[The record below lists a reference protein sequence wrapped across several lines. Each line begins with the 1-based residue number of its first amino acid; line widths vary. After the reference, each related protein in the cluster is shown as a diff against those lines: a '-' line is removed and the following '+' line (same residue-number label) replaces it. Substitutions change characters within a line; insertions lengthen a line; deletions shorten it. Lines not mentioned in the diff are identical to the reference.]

1 MNRLH
6 ITLCLL
12 VSLVCTSC
20 KPEASLPKDART
32 AAAEKVVREKW
43 GKGINDLPRVKLV
56 LITANNENITNEY
69 GWAFALQYAQD
80 YGQLV
85 EFVWR
90 DVGGGASA
98 IEKHV
103 ISLYSKPDP
112 KTGRFEDASSGIDI
126 VWGGGE
132 DMFMRLAKPTAN
144 HPHGLLEKLDLPQG
158 VLDQIAS
165 PGAEQPNVLGG
176 LPFYDRDLR
185 WVGSAVSS
193 FGFLYNSGMVRKCG
207 LVPPAVWQDV
217 GDDRYTDLVTLADPS
232 QSGSV
237 AKSYHLIVQSA
248 ATWADGWARLLR
260 VLSNSKRFSD
270 SAGAAANSPVLGEGL
285 VASCIDF
292 YGLMRV
298 AEAPDQ
304 LAYVNPPGQTTFGA
318 DPIAILKNPPSPE
331 LAQRFVQFVMS
342 PRGQALWALP
352 VGAVDGPVRTALGRL
367 PIRRDVYRIY
377 KDGIAAPMDFYDSPA
392 IMQVSPEAG
401 RVNFSVLRQLVA
413 SGIVENVDSMR
424 RARRRLNELA
434 RDGSRRELYAAMLA
448 EFNRLPENV
457 ATVDAMKAIGPRL
470 GDAVEFYNITKGWRD
485 FFHDKFER
493 IAQER

>member
-6 ITLCLL
+6 ITLCLVL
-12 VSLVCTSC
+12 CLLCTAC

-32 AAAEKVVREKW
+32 AAAEQKVREKW
-43 GKGINDLPRVKLV
+43 GKGLNDLPRVKLV
-56 LITANNENITNEY
+56 LISANNENITNEY
-69 GWAFALQYAQD
+69 GWAFSLYYAQE
-80 YGQLV
+80 YGELP
-85 EFVWR
+85 ELEWR

-98 IEKHV
+98 IEKNIFSV
-103 ISLYSKPDP
+103 YSQPDP
-112 KTGRFEDASSGIDI
+112 KTGRFEETTSGIDI

-132 DMFMRLAKPTAN
+132 DMFIRLAKPSDK
-144 HPHGLLEKLDLPQG
+144 HPQGLFEKLNLPQD

-165 PGAEQPNVLGG
+165 PGTPAPNMFGG
-176 LPFYDRDLR
+176 LPFYDKNRR

-193 FGFLYNSGMVRKCG
+193 FGFLYNAGMVRKCG
-207 LVPPAVWQDV
+207 LAPPSVWQDV

-248 ATWADGWARLLR
+248 PTWADGWARLLR

-270 SAGAAANSPVLGEGL
+270 SAGAAANSPVLGDCL

-298 AEAPDQ
+298 AESPDQ

-352 VGAVDGPVRTALGRL
+352 VGVPDGPVRTALGRL
-367 PIRRDVYRIY
+367 PIRRDVYQQY
-377 KDGIAAPMDFYDSPA
+377 KDHIPTSMDFYGSPA
-392 IMQVSPEAG
+392 IMQVSPEAAK
-401 RVNFSVLRQLVA
+401 VNFAVLRQLVA
-413 SGIVENVDSMR
+413 SGIVENIDTMR
-424 RARRRLNELA
+424 RARKRLNELA
-434 RDGSRRELYAAMLA
+434 RDESKRDLHARMLA
-448 EFNRLPENV
+448 EFNRLPDNV
-457 ATVDAMKAIGPRL
+457 QTVEAMKDVAAKL
-470 GDAVEFYNITKGWRD
+470 GDPVGLYNITKGWRD
-485 FFHDKFER
+485 FFREKFER
-493 IAQER
+493 IAQAR